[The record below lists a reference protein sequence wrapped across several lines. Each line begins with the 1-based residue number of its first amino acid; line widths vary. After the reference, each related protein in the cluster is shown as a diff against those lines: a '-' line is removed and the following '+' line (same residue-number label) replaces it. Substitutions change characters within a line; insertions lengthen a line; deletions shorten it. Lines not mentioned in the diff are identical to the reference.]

1 MAKKIYVGN
10 LSFSASESEIR
21 ELFAQY
27 GSVQTVELVTDRDT
41 GRSRGFAFVEMEDD
55 DAVAAIAALNGT
67 ESGGRTLKVNE
78 AKPRREGGGGG
89 GGGGGGRRQRRSW

>member
-21 ELFAQY
+21 ELFAQH

-41 GRSRGFAFVEMEDD
+41 GRSRGFAFVEMEDE
-55 DAVAAIAALNGT
+55 DAAAAIAALNGT

-89 GGGGGGRRQRRSW
+89 GGGGRRQRRSW